1 MPSKVK
7 RITTA
12 EAVVEY
18 IKEKI
23 RDGTFKPGDP
33 LPSERILI
41 QELEISRLSLREGL
55 ARLKALGII
64 TVRHGKGAFVNNR
77 LLPEVLNDILFPV
90 LSSPDSKSFQDL
102 FEARIVIES
111 KQAANVA
118 KERTDHDIERLERIL
133 EQFRA
138 AIDDPE
144 LFAQIDLDFHREID
158 RIAGNSILS
167 IMRSMIQ
174 KTIDEFIQFN
184 VKDPEVRS
192 KAIQDHFSI
201 LDAIKQRS
209 PVLASERMEK
219 HIRRSE
225 IDYRNL
231 FCKKRT

>member
-1 MPSKVK
+1 MPPKVK

-33 LPSERILI
+33 LPSGRVLI

-55 ARLKALGII
+55 ARLKALGIV
-64 TVRHGKGAFVNNR
+64 TVKHGKGAFVNNR

-90 LSSPDSKSFQDL
+90 LSSPNSKSFQDL

-118 KERTDHDIERLERIL
+118 RVSTEEDIERLEGIM
-133 EQFRA
+133 EQFKA
-138 AIDDPE
+138 AIEDPI
-144 LFAQIDLDFHREID
+144 LFGKIDLEFHREID

-167 IMRSMIQ
+167 IMKGMIQ
-174 KTIDEFIQFN
+174 KTIDEFIQIN
-184 VKDPEVRS
+184 VKDREVRS
-192 KAIQDHFSI
+192 KAIQDHSSI
-201 LDAIKQRS
+201 LEAIKQRS
-209 PVLASERMEK
+209 PALASERMEN

-225 IDYRNL
+225 VDYRNI
-231 FCKKRT
+231 FCKRNP